1 MDIYDKSRTF
11 LEEILKRNESKIS
24 NLLNKQDEL
33 HLQFNIPIK
42 KVPEGLA
49 GMIPWLNKD
58 EILGHCYYYVDI
70 FKENG
75 EIQYKIEKLNKGNS
89 TSAIKVIT
97 RRFIEV
103 DNRYMPSKNKV
114 ESDLECIM
122 NEISTEFQ
130 KYLANKFFRP
140 IGEN

>member
-11 LEEILKRNESKIS
+11 LEEIIERNKSKIS
-24 NLLNKQDEL
+24 NLLNNQDGL
-33 HLQFNIPIK
+33 HLQFNIPIN
-42 KVPEGLA
+42 KVPEGFA

-58 EILGHCYYYVDI
+58 EILGHCYYYVNI

-114 ESDLECIM
+114 ESDLKCIM
-122 NEISTEFQ
+122 NEISTEFP
-130 KYLANKFFRP
+130 KYLANRFFRP

>member
-11 LEEILKRNESKIS
+11 LEEIIERNKSKIS
-24 NLLNKQDEL
+24 NLLNNQDGL
-33 HLQFNIPIK
+33 HLQFNIPIN
-42 KVPEGLA
+42 KVSEGLE
-49 GMIPWLNKD
+49 GVIPWLNKD

-114 ESDLECIM
+114 ESDLKCIM
-122 NEISTEFQ
+122 NEISAEFP